1 MAWPMILANISPAL
15 IGLVDTAVVGHLGDA
30 HYIGAVA
37 VGAVILSFTFTAFN
51 FLRMTTT
58 GLAAQAAGAG
68 NATRLHTVLAQACG
82 TAFYLGALLLLVQVP
97 LGALALR
104 LIEPSLNNS

>member
-1 MAWPMILANISPAL
+1 MRWRDAFGARRREILAIAGPMVLANISPAL

-37 VGAVILSFTFTAFN
+37 VGAVILSFTFTALN

-68 NATRLHTVLAQACG
+68 DATRL
-82 TAFYLGALLLLVQVP
+82 
-97 LGALALR
+97 R
-104 LIEPSLNNS
+104 

>member
-37 VGAVILSFTFTAFN
+37 VGAVILSFTFTA
-51 FLRMTTT
+51 
-58 GLAAQAAGAG
+58 
-68 NATRLHTVLAQACG
+68 
-82 TAFYLGALLLLVQVP
+82 
-97 LGALALR
+97 
-104 LIEPSLNNS
+104 